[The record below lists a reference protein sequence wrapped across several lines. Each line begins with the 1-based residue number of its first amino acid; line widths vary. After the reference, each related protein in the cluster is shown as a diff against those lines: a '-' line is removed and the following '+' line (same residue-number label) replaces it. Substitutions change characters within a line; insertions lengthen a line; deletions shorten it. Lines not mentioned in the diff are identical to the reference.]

1 MAEFAAVASMIAS
14 LAAAGTSAA
23 GTIMGGSA
31 EAQVARDEGR
41 AKMQAA
47 KAGNQMS
54 RFEADQLRMQG
65 REELAA
71 SQQEMLQARR
81 AKTLALS
88 RLQSIAAGSG
98 FTATDPTALDLASDI
113 AGYGALQEGLE
124 LYGGLSRKQGLY
136 DQAKARRFE
145 GKSGKRVAALETES
159 LFSAGKSAY
168 SGGLLS
174 AGGTILGGI
183 STFADKYASH
193 YKKTPYG

>member
-1 MAEFAAVASMIAS
+1 MAEFAAIASMVAS

-31 EAQVARDEGR
+31 EQQIARDEGR

-47 KAGNQMS
+47 KAGNQMAK
-54 RFEADQLRMQG
+54 FEAGQLKMQG

-124 LYGGLSRKQGLY
+124 LYGGLSRKEGLY
-136 DQAKARRFE
+136 DAAKARRF
-145 GKSGKRVAALETES
+145 SGLSGLRVAGLETES
-159 LFSAGKSAY
+159 LFSAGSSARTGSFL
-168 SGGLLS
+168 SG
-174 AGGTILGGI
+174 AGTILGGI
-183 STFADKYASH
+183 STFADKYANF
-193 YKKTPYG
+193 KKTPYG